1 MIKKAFT
8 LIELVF
14 VIVIIGIITGV
25 GLNSFKT
32 NYLLND
38 TNFIALKIKN
48 AQFSGIGYSHLD
60 FAGTLSSETNNSVG
74 CIKIEKFSLEESA
87 TNKNEVNYKLH
98 VTLNPTDTTI
108 CFDSKGRP
116 HDGNFTDDFNANLL
130 SSQKIITLEYRG
142 KERNITIQPITGY
155 VIVKY

>member
-60 FAGTLSSETNNSVG
+60 FGGGVSSTDRTG
-74 CIKIEKFSLEESA
+74 CIEINKTSLEENA
-87 TNKNEVNYKLH
+87 TNPHKVNYKLH

>member
-1 MIKKAFT
+1 
-8 LIELVF
+8 
-14 VIVIIGIITGV
+14 
-25 GLNSFKT
+25 
-32 NYLLND
+32 
-38 TNFIALKIKN
+38 
-48 AQFSGIGYSHLD
+48 
-60 FAGTLSSETNNSVG
+60 
-74 CIKIEKFSLEESA
+74 
-87 TNKNEVNYKLH
+87 